1 MSEMTAR
8 FSEIVGNANLLTG
21 DAIPEDYAH
30 DEELTGP
37 PQKPAYAAK
46 PATPEEVAQLL
57 KAASE
62 NGVPVT
68 ARGSGC
74 GLSGAARPVEGG
86 LLISFDRMNKV
97 LEVDT
102 ANQVAVVQPGVAL
115 TDLDAATADTGLR
128 YTVYPGELSSS
139 VGGNV
144 GTNAGGMRAV
154 KYGVARHNVLG
165 LQAVLPT
172 GEIIR
177 TGGRMAK
184 VSTGYDLTQLIIG
197 SEGTLALVTE
207 VIVKLHPRLDHNA
220 SVLAPFADFDQVMAA
235 VPKILASGLAPDI
248 LEYIDNTSMAALIS
262 TQNLELGI
270 PDQIRDSCE
279 AYLLVALE
287 NRIADRLFEDIQTVG
302 EMLMELGAVDA
313 YVLEGGS
320 ARKLIEAREKAF
332 WAAKAL
338 GADDIIDTV
347 VPRASMPKFLS
358 TARGLA
364 AAADGAAVGCG
375 HAGDGN
381 VHMAIA
387 CKDPEKKKKLM
398 TDIFALA
405 MELGGAISG
414 EHGAAGPKPAI
425 SSSWKTRSR
434 SASCAVSSRA
444 SIRRASSTQAL
455 SSETPEHGQEPAGPR
470 PVIGRPTGLQVSSA
484 TSSWTA
490 RSAGRQSRFPRI
502 CPVSPMQRRS
512 PLFIRRL
519 PVASRHDVA
528 C

>member
-1 MSEMTAR
+1 
-8 FSEIVGNANLLTG
+8 
-21 DAIPEDYAH
+21 
-30 DEELTGP
+30 
-37 PQKPAYAAK
+37 
-46 PATPEEVAQLL
+46 
-57 KAASE
+57 
-62 NGVPVT
+62 
-68 ARGSGC
+68 
-74 GLSGAARPVEGG
+74 
-86 LLISFDRMNKV
+86 MNKV

-338 GADDIIDTV
+338 GADDIIDPV

-375 HAGDGN
+375 HA
-381 VHMAIA
+381 ATA
-387 CKDPEKKKKLM
+387 TYTWP
-398 TDIFALA
+398 
-405 MELGGAISG
+405 
-414 EHGAAGPKPAI
+414 
-425 SSSWKTRSR
+425 
-434 SASCAVSSRA
+434 SRA
-444 SIRRASSTQAL
+444 RIRRK
-455 SSETPEHGQEPAGPR
+455 
-470 PVIGRPTGLQVSSA
+470 
-484 TSSWTA
+484 
-490 RSAGRQSRFPRI
+490 
-502 CPVSPMQRRS
+502 RRS
-512 PLFIRRL
+512 
-519 PVASRHDVA
+519 S
-528 C
+528 